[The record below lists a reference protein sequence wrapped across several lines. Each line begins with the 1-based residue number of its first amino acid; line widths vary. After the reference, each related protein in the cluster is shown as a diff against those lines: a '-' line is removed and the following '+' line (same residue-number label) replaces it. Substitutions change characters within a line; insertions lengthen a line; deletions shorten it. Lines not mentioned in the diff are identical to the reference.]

1 MWNIS
6 LVSLHLFNLHTIHCE
21 NEREKKY
28 LGASKERRG
37 GKFLMECLVIND
49 GDPEGEE
56 ALSFHCAV

>member
-1 MWNIS
+1 
-6 LVSLHLFNLHTIHCE
+6 LR
-21 NEREKKY
+21 ERKKKY

-56 ALSFHCAV
+56 ELSFHCAV